1 MTFGKRVIRLCT
13 VMLPLFLLHPCLPV
27 AAGGARAAADNLFVA
42 VGGVLNA
49 LSSDRPPVL
58 VDIRSREA
66 FERCRIPGS
75 INVPLAFVRTRTFL
89 KAAPLV
95 LVSRGYGQR
104 FMETP
109 CRRLRA
115 AGFEAAIMLGG
126 LSAWHQAG
134 GKLAGD
140 LTSLDLAPS
149 ITPQRFFQEKDAP
162 YWLLVSTSPDPVRGL
177 PAPFAAAV
185 RVVAADRAA
194 GVLRKL
200 AGALGDRAGDPLLTV
215 LAFSRSGVGDRR
227 MQRTLSVLP
236 GVPVVFLE
244 GGLRSYRRFLT
255 RRNLAIR
262 SGRRQATQQA
272 ACPSCLDRR

>member
-1 MTFGKRVIRLCT
+1 VAFGKTVIRLCA
-13 VMLPLFLLHPCLPV
+13 VVLPMFLLHPCLQ
-27 AAGGARAAADNLFVA
+27 ATAGGGDAAAENLFVA
-42 VGGVLNA
+42 AESVLNA
-49 LSSDRPPVL
+49 LSSNRCPLL
-58 VDIRSREA
+58 VDIRPREA

-75 INVPLAFVRTRTFL
+75 INVPLAFVRTRPFL

-115 AGFEAAIMLGG
+115 AGFDATIMLGG

-134 GKLAGD
+134 GKLDGD
-140 LTSLDLAPS
+140 LTCLNLPPT
-149 ITPQRFFQEKDAP
+149 ITAQRFFQEKDAP
-162 YWLLVSTSPDPVRGL
+162 YWLLVCTSPEPVRGL

-185 RVVAADRAA
+185 RIVAADRAIDA
-194 GVLRKL
+194 LGKL
-200 AGALGDRAGDPLLTV
+200 AGAIRGRGDNPLLTV
-215 LAFSRSGVGDRR
+215 LAFSSSGVENSRV
-227 MQRTLSVLP
+227 QRSMSVLP

-244 GGLRSYRRFLT
+244 GGLQRYRRFLT

-262 SGRRQATQQA
+262 SGRRQPTEAA
-272 ACPSCLDRR
+272 ACLPCLDKR